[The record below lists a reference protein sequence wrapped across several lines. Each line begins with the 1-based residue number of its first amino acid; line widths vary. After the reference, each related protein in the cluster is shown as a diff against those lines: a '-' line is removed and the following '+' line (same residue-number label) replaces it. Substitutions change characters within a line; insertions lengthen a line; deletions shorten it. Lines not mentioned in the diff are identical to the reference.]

1 MNKKQSITKV
11 EDKEY
16 FEKRL
21 NIISGQIHGL
31 AEMINNN
38 RSYEEVLI
46 QLSALTNSLK
56 TVGRSILENYMNNNL
71 DVKNQ
76 KEIKEVINLFNKLV

>member
-1 MNKKQSITKV
+1 MSKKQSITKV

-56 TVGRSILENYMNNNL
+56 TVGRSVLENYMNNNL